1 MTYLILGKEN
11 LINKE
16 IKDLIKKNQIDNLSI
31 AKYDLK
37 EQKIEDAMDDINT
50 IDLFNNKKVI
60 VIKNIKNIT
69 NEKILIDYLNNQN
82 DNLLLITSTE
92 KLDERKKITKEI
104 KEKAKVI
111 DLNDYDLTTFAKES
125 LKDYKIS
132 TLDINT
138 LLDYCG
144 YDYDT
149 LKNEIEKLKMYKLNE
164 KEINKEDIK
173 KSVRKNFDSNI
184 FDLIN
189 NLNKK
194 NKSKVFEIFYG
205 LLDQKED
212 EIKIL
217 VILANNYRLLY
228 QIKKLKEE
236 KTDKEIISIYNM
248 NPYRLKKLKEQ
259 SNLYT
264 DRKLLKI
271 MKDLSE
277 LDIAIKSGKVDKKS
291 GLELFLAS
299 V

>member
-16 IKDLIKKNQIDNLSI
+16 IKDLIEKNKIDNLSI

-50 IDLFNNKKVI
+50 TNLFNNKKVI
-60 VIKNIKNIT
+60 IIKNIKNIV
-69 NEKILIDYLNNQN
+69 NEKILIEYLNNQN

-104 KEKAKVI
+104 KEKSKVI
-111 DLNDYDLTTFAKES
+111 DLNNYDLTAFTKES

-132 TLDINT
+132 GLDINT

-164 KEINKEDIK
+164 KEITKEDIK

-194 NKSKVFEIFYG
+194 DKAKVFEIFYG

-259 SNLYT
+259 SNFYT
-264 DRKLLKI
+264 DKELLKI

-277 LDIAIKSGKVDKKS
+277 LDIAIKSGKIDKKT

>member
-16 IKDLIKKNQIDNLSI
+16 IKDLIEKNKIDNLSI

-50 IDLFNNKKVI
+50 TNLFNNKKVI
-60 VIKNIKNIT
+60 IIKNIKNIV
-69 NEKILIDYLNNQN
+69 NEKILIEYLNNQN

-104 KEKAKVI
+104 KEKSKVI
-111 DLNDYDLTTFAKES
+111 DLNNYDLTAFAKES

-132 TLDINT
+132 GLDINT

-164 KEINKEDIK
+164 KEITKEDIK

-194 NKSKVFEIFYG
+194 DKAKVFEIFYG

-212 EIKIL
+212 EIKIF

-259 SNLYT
+259 SNFYT
-264 DRKLLKI
+264 DKELLKI

-277 LDIAIKSGKVDKKS
+277 LDIAIKSGKIDKKT

>member
-16 IKDLIKKNQIDNLSI
+16 IKDLIEKNKIDNLSI

-50 IDLFNNKKVI
+50 TNLFNNKKVI
-60 VIKNIKNIT
+60 IIKNIKNIV
-69 NEKILIDYLNNQN
+69 NEKILIEYLNNQN

-104 KEKAKVI
+104 KEKSKVI
-111 DLNDYDLTTFAKES
+111 DLNNYDLTAFAKES

-132 TLDINT
+132 GLDINT

-164 KEINKEDIK
+164 KEITKEDIK

-194 NKSKVFEIFYG
+194 DKAKVFEIFYG

-259 SNLYT
+259 SNFYT
-264 DRKLLKI
+264 DKELLKI

-277 LDIAIKSGKVDKKS
+277 LDIAIKSGKIDKKT